1 MDRCAVLDRAGSGL
15 MPAVS
20 AFAWFG
26 LFFLRVFN
34 PQIRADRAAFARG
47 LILWAAL
54 GVAAWLLMDPIAD
67 AEWISDKALL
77 RIAMIYSWASGFWS
91 FALFV
96 LTARRCHDCGIS
108 GGWALLVGIPLVN
121 LLVLAAGLSLPGSRD
136 AALVWKKDFEL

>member
-20 AFAWFG
+20 TFAWLG

-34 PQIRADRAAFARG
+34 PQVRADRAAFARG
-47 LILWAAL
+47 LIIWASL
-54 GVAAWLLMDPIAD
+54 GAAAWMLMD
-67 AEWISDKALL
+67 L
-77 RIAMIYSWASGFWS
+77 RIAMVYSWASGFWS

-121 LLVLAAGLSLPGSRD
+121 LLVLAAGLFLPGARE
-136 AALVWKKDFEL
+136 AELVWKKDCSL